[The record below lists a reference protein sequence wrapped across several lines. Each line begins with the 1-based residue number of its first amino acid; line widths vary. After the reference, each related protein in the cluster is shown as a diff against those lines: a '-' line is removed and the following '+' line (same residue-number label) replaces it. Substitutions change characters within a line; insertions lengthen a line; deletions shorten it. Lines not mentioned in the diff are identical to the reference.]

1 MSTQD
6 THSHLH
12 LVRRYSGRIP
22 LEEIPWFEDLKEV
35 AKLYRWLDFLG
46 EAPVDP
52 ARFIEDAFAYAQQY
66 DDMLCWTGRHPE
78 HPKPGETS

>member
-12 LVRRYSGRIP
+12 LVPRYSGRIP

-35 AKLYRWLDFLG
+35 AKLYRWLDKMLD
-46 EAPVDP
+46 EAPTDVP
-52 ARFIEDAFAYAQQY
+52 RFIEEAYAYEEQY
-66 DDMLCWTGRHPE
+66 RDMLMWSG
-78 HPKPGETS
+78 PKPGEAS